1 MDSQSQQLFK
11 MALGLES
18 PWYITDIQFTK
29 AKQQLEIWIDFKR
42 GTTFPCP
49 ECGQLGCKAYDTEQ
63 REWRHLDFFQHKTI
77 LYARQPRVKCSKHG
91 IKTVQVPWAR
101 SGSGFTEMME
111 SYIVLLVQNGM
122 TARQVGRLIGEHDTR
137 VWRILEHYV
146 DEARS
151 RSDFTDVTAIC
162 LDETS
167 RKRGHNYV
175 TVFADAKERKVLFAV
190 EGKGAETISE
200 FRQEFE
206 ARGGKA
212 ENVSEACLDMSEA
225 FKSGLKKEFPN
236 AQQTFDNFHVIQLLN
251 KAVDE
256 VRRQEQK
263 NCPDLRGT
271 RYIWLKNEWNR
282 TQKQSLLFKELC
294 EKNLETAEAT
304 HLKAVFQ
311 DIFSLN
317 NATTAETLLD
327 EWCEWINDSN
337 ISPMKKAANTIKN
350 HKEGIL
356 AWFSSNLTNGFM
368 EGINSLIQAA
378 KARSRGFK
386 TPRYLK
392 TMIYLIAGKLDLS
405 IQPLRCCTHTK

>member
-1 MDSQSQQLFK
+1 MDTEVQNLFK

-18 PWYITDIQFTK
+18 PWYIKDIEFSKTN
-29 AKQQLEIWIDFKR
+29 QQLEIWIDFNR
-42 GTTFPCP
+42 GSTFLCP
-49 ECGQLGCKAYDTEQ
+49 ECGRPGCKPHDTEHRQ
-63 REWRHLDFFQHKTI
+63 WRHLDFFQHKTI
-77 LYARQPRVKCSKHG
+77 LHARQPRVKCQKHG
-91 IKTVQVPWAR
+91 VKTLVVPWAR

-111 SYIVLLVQNGM
+111 SYIITLVQNGM
-122 TARQVGRLIGEHDTR
+122 TARQVGYLIGEHDTR

-151 RSDFTDVTAIC
+151 RSDFSNVTAIC

-175 TVFADAKERKVLFAV
+175 TVFADAYERKVLFAI
-190 EGKGAETISE
+190 EGKGAETISA

-206 ARGGKA
+206 LRGGKP
-212 ENVSEACLDMSEA
+212 ENVTEACLDMSEA
-225 FKSGLKKEFPN
+225 FKSGLKSEFPV
-236 AQQTFDNFHVIQLLN
+236 AQQTFDNFHIIQLLN
-251 KAVDE
+251 KGVDE

-263 NCPDLRGT
+263 SCPDLKGT

-282 TQKQSLLFKELC
+282 TEKQSQRFNELC
-294 EKNLETAEAT
+294 KKNLETAEAT

-327 EWCEWINDSN
+327 EWCEWVSDSN
-337 ISPMKKAANTIKN
+337 FEPMKKASRTIQS

-356 AWFSSNLTNGFM
+356 AWFSSKLNNGFM

-405 IQPLRCCTHTK
+405 IHPLR